1 MQSTLESEPLSRE
14 MLRRRSAD
22 FTISPNRMLEVDRRV
37 LALLAEGTP
46 LGLIAGEL
54 VGTAPD
60 RFTTSGGALAYAADL
75 AERYSQ

>member
-1 MQSTLESEPLSRE
+1 
-14 MLRRRSAD
+14 
-22 FTISPNRMLEVDRRV
+22 MLEVDRRV